1 MKAPFHFPR
10 LVGLLLST
18 AALSACAANRPM
30 TNLAHL
36 RPAYHSSSIDYNV
49 TAQLAVDGIVETAPA
64 SWVEVCGNDG
74 VPLSKREHDLVF
86 DPRPWTSVRTEGS
99 SQELSV
105 RLHGFKE
112 KVDEIAMTLTAQLA
126 EGCKE
131 SSYVAEI
138 QFFDGKE
145 WWPLRQFS
153 GTYKGGP
160 LACEWERGG
169 AQVESDGYRFTIE
182 MPGAAAIDWQTWL
195 FYREGQLLPM
205 LTSEHF
211 HSAWVSATGGRE
223 WIMVDL
229 GGTDARFREV
239 RLNWLNAP
247 AAGVL
252 QVSEDATTWRDVAKI
267 GGTEAVRCDNLKV
280 RGRGRWVRL
289 VLDASVDGKP
299 YVLTEM
305 EVMGRLP
312 AGDVKGLTKEEQ
324 LRETVETRAI
334 GPRVDLNAGWLL
346 ARLAQADDPSAW
358 IPATVPGTVLSSYLD
373 NDVLPDPN
381 FSDNQLYISDSYFN
395 APFRYRIRFGL
406 PADWRSGAADERVRL
421 YFDGINWKA
430 DVVLN
435 GTQVGRI
442 EGAFT
447 DASFD
452 ITPLL
457 TDENLLEV
465 TVYPPAHP
473 GMTKENTQER
483 CATNGGI
490 LGADN
495 PTFHASIG
503 WDWIPTIRGRN
514 MGIWNDVWMER
525 TGPVRILNPNATT
538 RFSALETLPPI
549 FDTTQVMVTLQALLV
564 NDADHAVET
573 VWEGSYGEVPF
584 SVPVTVPAGGQLPV
598 TTQVLLKNPKLWW
611 PNGYGE
617 PNLYDVSMRV
627 GESHSVAF
635 QSGVR
640 QFTYSTAGGN
650 LRIWVNGRRL
660 VGRGGNWG
668 FSESNLRFYSADYE
682 TAMKLHRHEN
692 FNLVRNWVGMV
703 GDEEFYEAADRNGIL
718 VWQDF
723 WLANPADGPDPD
735 DEKLFMENAENM
747 LFRVR
752 KHPSVLLW
760 CGRNEGYP
768 PATLDKALRALV
780 AREDPQRTY
789 ISSSAD
795 DVVSGRGTYYRLPS
809 KQYFQLW
816 QHPWYR
822 NESAMFHSERG
833 MPNFPN
839 WESLIRMMRPSEA
852 WPPSRMWGI
861 HDFALESAQR
871 GQTFVDAVNAYFGTS
886 PDGETF
892 AARAQWVNY
901 DGYRAMFESRSRERR
916 GLLLW
921 MSHSAWPSMAFCT
934 YDWFWDPTAS
944 YYACRKACEPI
955 HIQWNPL
962 SEKVEVANYYAGN
975 RTGLR
980 AVCEVRDID
989 GDLIAREEA
998 SLDVPEDKTC
1008 EWFAPDL
1015 AAAKTDVRFL
1025 RLELYDGETLLSHND
1040 YVLPKEEDN
1049 LQALN
1054 ALPQAK
1060 VDVSFFFDIDSDCY
1074 LAKLKNTSDTP
1085 ALMVYLSARDKEGER
1100 ILPVYWSDN
1109 YIHLMPGE
1117 ERTLTLTHDDDTFA
1131 YRLRVEGFNVN
1142 PLTMLEEAH
1151 RRVVE

>member
-18 AALSACAANRPM
+18 AALSACAANGPM

-49 TAQLAVDGIVETAPA
+49 TAQLAVDGIVETEPA
-64 SWVEVCGNDG
+64 CWVEICGNGDA
-74 VPLSKREHDLVF
+74 PLSKREHDLVL
-86 DPRPWTSVRTEGS
+86 DPRIWTSVAAQGPRA
-99 SQELSV
+99 ELSL
-105 RLHGFKE
+105 RTHGFTE
-112 KVDEIAMTLTAQLA
+112 PVDRVTATLSAALPDGVRQAPYSAQLQCLEA
-126 EGCKE
+126 GGEWTVVKE
-131 SSYVAEI
+131 
-138 QFFDGKE
+138 F
-145 WWPLRQFS
+145 R
-153 GTYKGGP
+153 GTYAGRGIA
-160 LACEWERGG
+160 LEWDAPQPVAPEGWRLV
-169 AQVESDGYRFTIE
+169 ADIPEASEIV
-182 MPGAAAIDWQTWL
+182 WQTWL
-195 FYREGQLLPM
+195 FYRDGQLLPM

-223 WIMVDL
+223 WISVDL
-229 GGTDARFREV
+229 GESGTRIREV

-252 QVSEDATTWRDVAKI
+252 QVSDDSTTWRDVAI
-267 GGTEAVRCDNLKV
+267 ISGTEAVRRDAFKV
-280 RGRGRWVRL
+280 KARGRWVRL
-289 VLDASVDGKP
+289 LLDASVDGKP
-299 YVLTEM
+299 YALTEM
-305 EVMGRLP
+305 EVMGP
-312 AGDVKGLTKEEQ
+312 E
-324 LRETVETRAI
+324 RERDEAQPDNHVYGNE
-334 GPRVDLNAGWLL
+334 LYLHNGWQL
-346 ARLAQADDPSAW
+346 ARLPQADDPSAW
-358 IPATVPGTVLSSYLD
+358 IPAYVPGTVLWNYLE
-373 NDVLPDPN
+373 NGMIPNPN
-381 FSDNQLYISDSYFN
+381 FSDNQIYISDSYFN
-395 APFRYRIRFGL
+395 APFRYRLRFAL
-406 PADWRSGAADERVRL
+406 PDEWRGDAADERIRL
-421 YFDGINWKA
+421 NFDGINWKA

-435 GTQVGRI
+435 DKPVGRI

-457 TDENLLEV
+457 AAENVLEV

-573 VWEGSYGEVPF
+573 VWEGSYGELPF
-584 SVPVTVPAGGQLPV
+584 SVPVTVPAGGRIPVATQL
-598 TTQVLLKNPKLWW
+598 LLKNPKLWW

-617 PNLYDVSMRV
+617 PNLYEVNMRV
-627 GESHSVAF
+627 GDSHSVRF

-640 QFTYSTAGGN
+640 QFTYSLAGGN

-668 FSESNLRFYSADYE
+668 FSESNLRFDLDDYE
-682 TAMKLHRHEN
+682 AAMKLHRHEN

-703 GDEEFYEAADRNGIL
+703 GDEEFYEAADRHGIL

-768 PATLDKALRALV
+768 PATLDRALRDLV
-780 AREDPQRTY
+780 AREDPQSIY

-809 KQYFQLW
+809 KQYFQLF
-816 QHPWYR
+816 QHPFYR

-839 WESLIRMMRPSEA
+839 WESLVLMMRPSEA

-871 GQTFVDAVNAYFGTS
+871 GQTFVDAVNSYFGPS

-962 SEKVEVANYYAGN
+962 SEQVEVVNYYAGN

-980 AVCEVRDID
+980 AVCEVRDMD
-989 GDLIAREEA
+989 GAVIAQEEKT
-998 SLDVPEDKTC
+998 LDVPDDTTLPCFK
-1008 EWFAPDL
+1008 PDL
-1015 AAAKTDVRFL
+1015 AAAGTDVRYL
-1025 RLELYDGETLLSHND
+1025 RLDLFDGETLLSHND

-1060 VDVSFFFDIDSDCY
+1060 VNVSFTWDNNTGGY
-1074 LAKLKNTSDTP
+1074 VVKLANTGDTP
-1085 ALMVYLSARDKEGER
+1085 ALMLYLSARDRQGDR
-1100 ILPVYWSDN
+1100 ILPIFWSDN

-1117 ERTLTLTHDDDTFA
+1117 ERTLTFSHLDDTFA
-1131 YRLRVEGFNVN
+1131 YELKVEGFNVESR
-1142 PLTMLEEAH
+1142 TVSEEAH
-1151 RRVVE
+1151 RRIVE

>member
-1 MKAPFHFPR
+1 MKAPRNFLR
-10 LVGLLLST
+10 YVGLLVSITALTACSAQGPMNNLS
-18 AALSACAANRPM
+18 
-30 TNLAHL
+30 L
-36 RPAYHSSSIDYNV
+36 RKPAYHSSSIDYNA
-49 TAQLAVDGIVETAPA
+49 TAQLAVDGIVETQLPCR
-64 SWVEVCGNDG
+64 VEVCGNGG
-74 VPLSKREHDLVF
+74 VPLSKREQNLPLE
-86 DPRPWTSVRTEGS
+86 PRQWTAVTVDGPTA
-99 SQELSV
+99 ELSL
-105 RLHGFKE
+105 RTIGFTE
-112 KVDEIAMTLTAQLA
+112 PVDQISMTLAAMLPKGQGKAPYKAELA
-126 EGCKE
+126 RCD
-131 SSYVAEI
+131 A
-138 QFFDGKE
+138 DGNWTPVKTFE
-145 WWPLRQFS
+145 
-153 GTYKGGP
+153 GTYPGGRLTFAWDAP
-160 LACEWERGG
+160 ERVAPAGW
-169 AQVESDGYRFTIE
+169 RFQIE
-182 MPGAAAIDWQTWL
+182 MPDATAFEWQEWR
-195 FYREGQLLPM
+195 FYRDGALLPM
-205 LTSEHF
+205 LTLDHF

-223 WIMVDL
+223 WISVDL
-229 GGTDARFREV
+229 GKDGTRFREV

-252 QVSEDATTWRDVAKI
+252 QVSDDSTTWRDVAKI
-267 GGTEAVRCDNLKV
+267 GGSEAVRCDTFKV
-280 RGRGRWVRL
+280 KGRGRWVRL
-289 VLDASVDGKP
+289 LLDASVDGEP

-305 EVMGRLP
+305 EVMGRGAAAAAAEAP
-312 AGDVKGLTKEEQ
+312 AQPVAD
-324 LRETVETRAI
+324 
-334 GPRVDLNAGWLL
+334 GPRVALERGWQL
-346 ARLAQADDPSAW
+346 ARLPQADDPSAW
-358 IPATVPGTVLSSYLD
+358 IPATVPGTVLASYLD
-373 NDVLPDPN
+373 NKMLPDPN

-395 APFRYRIRFGL
+395 APFRYRLRFAL
-406 PADWRSGAADERVRL
+406 PADWRSGAADERIRL
-421 YFDGINWKA
+421 NFDGINWKA

-435 GTQVGRI
+435 DKPVGRI
-442 EGAFT
+442 EGAYT

-452 ITPLL
+452 VTPLL
-457 TDENLLEV
+457 AAENVLEV

-525 TGPVRILNPNATT
+525 TGPVRILNPTATT
-538 RFSALETLPPI
+538 RFSALETLPPK
-549 FDTTQVMVTLQALLV
+549 FDTTQVMVTLQALLA

-573 VWEGSYGEVPF
+573 VWEGNYGDVPF
-584 SVPVTVPAGGQLPV
+584 SVPVTVPAGGRLPV
-598 TTQVLLKNPKLWW
+598 ATQVLLNNPKLWW
-611 PNGYGE
+611 PNGYGA
-617 PNLYDVSMRV
+617 PNLYEVKMRV
-627 GESHSVAF
+627 GDSHSVTF

-650 LRIWVNGRRL
+650 LRIWINGRRL

-668 FSESNLRFYSADYE
+668 FSESNLRFHSADYE
-682 TAMKLHRHEN
+682 TAMELHRHEN

-768 PATLDKALRALV
+768 PATLDQALRALV
-780 AREDPQRTY
+780 AREDPQSIY

-795 DVVSGRGTYYRLPS
+795 DVVSGRGPYFRLPS
-809 KQYFQLW
+809 KQYFQLY
-816 QHPWYR
+816 QHPWYPK
-822 NESAMFHSERG
+822 ESAQFHSERG

-839 WESLIRMMRPSEA
+839 WESLVRMMRPSEA

-871 GQTFVDAVNAYFGTS
+871 GQTFVDAVNSYFGTS

-901 DGYRAMFESRSRERR
+901 DAYRALFESRSRERR

-934 YDWFWDPTAS
+934 YDWFWDATAS

-962 SEKVEVANYYAGN
+962 SEKVEVVNYYAGN

-980 AVCEVRDID
+980 AVCEVRNLD
-989 GDLIAREEA
+989 GAVISQEE
-998 SLDVPEDKTC
+998 KTLNVSDDTTLAC
-1008 EWFAPDL
+1008 FTPDL

-1054 ALPQAK
+1054 VLPQAT
-1060 VDVSFFFDIDSDCY
+1060 VRATFSWNIDLNCY
-1074 LAKLKNTSDTP
+1074 VAHLENTGDTP
-1085 ALMVYLSARDKEGER
+1085 ALMLHLTARDNEGDR
-1100 ILPVYWSDN
+1100 ILPAYWSDN

-1117 ERTLTLTHDDDTFA
+1117 ERTLTLRIPNGSYA
-1131 YRLRVEGFNVN
+1131 YRLTVDGFNLDPQTVR
-1142 PLTMLEEAH
+1142 EEMH
-1151 RRVVE
+1151 LQVVE

>member
-18 AALSACAANRPM
+18 AALSACAANGPM

-112 KVDEIAMTLTAQLA
+112 KVDKIAMSLTAQLA

-223 WIMVDL
+223 WIAVDL

-289 VLDASVDGKP
+289 LLDASVDGKP

-312 AGDVKGLTKEEQ
+312 AGDVKGLTKEEL
-324 LRETVETRAI
+324 LRETAETRAI
-334 GPRVDLNAGWLL
+334 GPRIDLNAGWLL
-346 ARLAQADDPSAW
+346 ARLAQADDPNAW

-395 APFRYRIRFGL
+395 APFRYRIRFCL
-406 PADWRSGAADERVRL
+406 PADWRSGAADDRVRL
-421 YFDGINWKA
+421 NFDGINWKA

-617 PNLYDVSMRV
+617 PNLYEVKMRV
-627 GESHSVAF
+627 GDSHSVAF

-962 SEKVEVANYYAGN
+962 SEKVEVVNYYAGN

-1060 VDVSFFFDIDSDCY
+1060 VNVSFTWDNDLKCY
-1074 LAKLKNTSDTP
+1074 VAKLKNTSDTP
-1085 ALMVYLSARDKEGER
+1085 ALMVYLSARDKDGDR